1 MKIAPLAACLA
12 LALPAA
18 ALAQASACPKP
29 EAAKAE
35 KAIER
40 VSTWPQMV
48 KAFQDFKQCDTGTVD
63 ELYTESLIRLLVEW
77 KNVELLAGAWKD
89 PAFKEFAVK
98 HLRSPQAKDDLETVY
113 SRAKASCSPLLEVF
127 CNELADIVK
136 TAMK

>member
-1 MKIAPLAACLA
+1 MKIARLAACLA
-12 LALPAA
+12 LAVLPVAVQ
-18 ALAQASACPKP
+18 AQTACPKA
-29 EAAKAE
+29 EATKAE

-48 KAFQDFKQCDTGTVD
+48 KVFQDFKQCDTGTVD

-77 KNVELLAGAWKD
+77 KNVEQLAGAWRD

-98 HLRSPQAKDDLETVY
+98 HLKSPQAKDDLETVY
-113 SRAKASCSPLLEVF
+113 SRAKASCSPLLETF

-136 TAMK
+136 AAMK